1 MRVTVSMV
9 LAIGLLAAVPLE
21 AAGWERVDD
30 IDDARRYFARPD
42 RRLIID
48 AGLARAGIYW
58 EHARPFAE
66 KHGIPE
72 DLFFGLALGESAF
85 NPFARSSAG
94 AEGMFQFMPSTGRHY
109 GLHSRRDR
117 CSVTRSASA
126 AARHLRDL
134 EAQFGSWDL
143 ALAAYN
149 AGAGRVGSAIRRAG
163 SRDWERV
170 RAHLPVQTHSYVP
183 KVRYLAAREFPAF
196 VAGDGSSSR
205 LRLAAVHAGDT
216 LWGLAQRHGVSVE
229 ALRRLNGSRLYAGT
243 SIVVP
248 AD

>member
-1 MRVTVSMV
+1 MRLTLSMV
-9 LAIGLLAAVPLE
+9 LVIGLVGVVSVDAAT
-21 AAGWERVDD
+21 WERVGDT
-30 IDDARRYFARPD
+30 DDARRYFSRPD

-58 EHARPFAE
+58 EHARPFAQ
-66 KHGIPE
+66 KYGIPE

-94 AEGMFQFMPSTGRHY
+94 AEGMFQFMPSTGRSY
-109 GLHSRRDR
+109 GLHDRRDR
-117 CSVTRSASA
+117 CSVIRSASA

-149 AGAGRVGSAIRRAG
+149 AGAGRVESAIRRAG

-170 RAHLPVQTHSYVP
+170 RVHLPTQTFSYVP
-183 KVRYLAAREFPAF
+183 KVRYLAGEEYSIF
-196 VAGDGSSSR
+196 VEGSERPSR
-205 LRLAAVHAGDT
+205 VHLAAVEAGDT
-216 LWGLAQRHGVSVE
+216 LWGLARRYGVSVE
-229 ALRRLNGSRLYAGT
+229 ALQRLNGSQLFAGT

-248 AD
+248 AS